1 MAALLFLLALLA
13 FGGGVALFVADS
25 RERSAQAG
33 DSGQDAGQVAGQVAG
48 PAAGQETQQDS
59 QPERA
64 REAATQ
70 TPAQASTQAPTQT
83 PAQRSESRSA
93 QRNKSRSA
101 SLPAS
106 LPGGQRRER
115 KAWAESHGFTFSKT
129 DDLLAG
135 EWHRGAA
142 ASGAAPRDVLAG
154 SAYGH
159 DTRIV
164 DLGGTTVIA
173 MTTGAVSPVV
183 VDMRRANPDASPDAQ
198 PGEEVGAETGSDL
211 AKVTDA
217 AGFEVFGTMPGA
229 VRRFVDKRVLTAL
242 TELPAAVAAVWCE
255 GEWVLAELDQPGTQA
270 WEDVLAPLALVADA
284 ARTLPPEEDEPFPEP
299 PEPDTHTDD
308 AHATH
313 AAPLQRP
320 ENPVELPTRRT
331 GAARG
336 DFEDR
341 ELGDDDV
348 ETIAG
353 TEHRTDLNRVRRQQK
368 PPSIFDEEDTHE

>member
-25 RERSAQAG
+25 RERSAQAR
-33 DSGQDAGQVAGQVAG
+33 DSGQDAGQDAGQVAGQE
-48 PAAGQETQQDS
+48 PQQDS

-70 TPAQASTQAPTQT
+70 TPAQTPTQT

-93 QRNKSRSA
+93 QRAQSRSA

-115 KAWAESHGFTFSKT
+115 KAWAERHGFTFSKT

-183 VDMRRANPDASPDAQ
+183 VDMRRANPDASHDTALS
-198 PGEEVGAETGSDL
+198 EELSAETGSDL

-255 GEWVLAELDQPGTQA
+255 GEWVLAELDQPDTQA

-299 PEPDTHTDD
+299 PEPDAHTDAD
-308 AHATH
+308 HAAQ

-336 DFEDR
+336 DFDDR

>member
-1 MAALLFLLALLA
+1 MVALLFLLALLA

-48 PAAGQETQQDS
+48 PAAGQDPQQDS

-70 TPAQASTQAPTQT
+70 TPAQT

-93 QRNKSRSA
+93 QRAKSRSA

-198 PGEEVGAETGSDL
+198 SGEEVGAETGSDL

-299 PEPDTHTDD
+299 PEPDAHTDAD
-308 AHATH
+308 HAAH

>member
-1 MAALLFLLALLA
+1 MVALLFLLALLA

-25 RERSAQAG
+25 RERSAQAR
-33 DSGQDAGQVAGQVAG
+33 DSGQDAGQVAG
-48 PAAGQETQQDS
+48 PAAGQEPQQDS

-70 TPAQASTQAPTQT
+70 TPAQAPTQTPTQT

-93 QRNKSRSA
+93 QRAKSRSA

-142 ASGAAPRDVLAG
+142 ASGAAPHDVLAG

-183 VDMRRANPDASPDAQ
+183 VDMRRANPDASHDTALS
-198 PGEEVGAETGSDL
+198 EELSAETGSDL

-242 TELPAAVAAVWCE
+242 TELPEAVAAVWCE

-299 PEPDTHTDD
+299 PEPDAHTDD